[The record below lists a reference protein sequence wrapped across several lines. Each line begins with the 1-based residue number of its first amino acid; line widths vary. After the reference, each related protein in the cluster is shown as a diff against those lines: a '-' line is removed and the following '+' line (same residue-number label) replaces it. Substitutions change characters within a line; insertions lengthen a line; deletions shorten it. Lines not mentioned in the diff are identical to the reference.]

1 LRHRDQLLDGAE
13 QIAQIGYCEWNFE
26 NHCVKSCSDGYARIF
41 NQTVS
46 EVLDSQGSWDRMIET
61 VHPDDREHYARSY
74 ESQMQDGRHEVEYRI
89 IRNDGETRF
98 IYETGP
104 VEFDDQ
110 GKNSFGFVSA
120 ADS

>member
-1 LRHRDQLLDGAE
+1 MRHRDQLLDGAE